1 MATLSSSFCNQ
12 LRDLLY
18 SSLQLLTKISN
29 DKKKSHITK
38 KNTTI
43 RQPNTIILEELTT
56 IIRLIGLDL
65 ENQFRIQQM
74 AYTSF
79 NLWENK
85 KTF

>member
-12 LRDLLY
+12 LSDLHY

-38 KNTTI
+38 KNITI

-56 IIRLIGLDL
+56 IIRLIVLDL
-65 ENQFRIQQM
+65 GNQFRIQQM